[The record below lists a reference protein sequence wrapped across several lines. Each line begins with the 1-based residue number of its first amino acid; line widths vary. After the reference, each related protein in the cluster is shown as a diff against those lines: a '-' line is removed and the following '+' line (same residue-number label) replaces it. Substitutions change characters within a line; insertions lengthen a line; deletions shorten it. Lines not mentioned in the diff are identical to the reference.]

1 MSLDLDARQRAMLAE
16 MQVPVWWPAAE
27 VPARAAAP
35 VAVAAPVPA
44 PPPVAAPSPEAPAPA
59 RSGIHSLAEAMQNAP
74 ELIAARAVITSAGAG
89 KDSESAGADLGDAD
103 QAALRAAWSACQAS
117 RVLGAAAGA
126 SPDWLVLGEALG
138 ISDDPAS
145 APFVG
150 DAGVLLDN
158 MLRAVGIRAQAPLR
172 SAQLTSVLKTRLA
185 DQPDGDPLVFN
196 APHLERH
203 VRLLQPR
210 LILALGP
217 FAVQLL
223 LRDATPLGQLRGRVH
238 RYQGVPVV
246 VSYAPAT
253 LLRNPAEK
261 AKAWA
266 DLCLAMSAST

>member
-27 VPARAAAP
+27 VSVATAPARAAPP
-35 VAVAAPVPA
+35 VAVAAPAPA
-44 PPPVAAPSPEAPAPA
+44 PEAPAPA
-59 RSGIHSLAEAMQNAP
+59 RSGMHSLAEAMQNAP
-74 ELIAARAVITSAGAG
+74 ELIAARAGNTSAVAE
-89 KDSESAGADLGDAD
+89 KDLNSAGGDLGDAD
-103 QAALRAAWSACQAS
+103 MAALRAAWSACQAS
-117 RVLGAAAGA
+117 RALGAAAGA
-126 SPDWLVLGEALG
+126 SPDWLVLGEALA

-185 DQPDGDPLVFN
+185 DQPDADPLVFN

-217 FAVQLL
+217 FAAQLL

-266 DLCLAMSAST
+266 DLCLAMSASA

>member
-27 VPARAAAP
+27 VPVAAAPTPARAAPP
-35 VAVAAPVPA
+35 VAVAAPA
-44 PPPVAAPSPEAPAPA
+44 PEAPAPA
-59 RSGIHSLAEAMQNAP
+59 RSGMHSLAEVMQNAP
-74 ELIAARAVITSAGAG
+74 ELIAARAGITSAGAG
-89 KDSESAGADLGDAD
+89 KDSESSGADLGDAD
-103 QAALRAAWSACQAS
+103 MAALRAAWSACQAS
-117 RVLGAAAGA
+117 RALGAAVGA
-126 SPDWLVLGEALG
+126 SPDWLVLGEALA

-172 SAQLTSVLKTRLA
+172 SAQLTSVLKMRPA
-185 DQPDGDPLVFN
+185 EQPDADPLAFN
-196 APHLERH
+196 APYLERH

-217 FAVQLL
+217 FAAQLL

-238 RYQGVPVV
+238 RYQEVPVV

-266 DLCLAMSAST
+266 DLCLAMSASA

>member
-27 VPARAAAP
+27 VPVAAAPARAAPP
-35 VAVAAPVPA
+35 VAVAAPA
-44 PPPVAAPSPEAPAPA
+44 PEAPAPA
-59 RSGIHSLAEAMQNAP
+59 RSGMHSLAEAMQNAP
-74 ELIAARAVITSAGAG
+74 ELVAARAGITSAGAG
-89 KDSESAGADLGDAD
+89 KDSESSGADLGDAD
-103 QAALRAAWSACQAS
+103 MVALRAAWSACQAS
-117 RVLGAAAGA
+117 RALGAAVGA
-126 SPDWLVLGEALG
+126 SPDWLVLGEALA

-172 SAQLTSVLKTRLA
+172 SAQLTSVVKMRPA
-185 DQPDGDPLVFN
+185 EQPDADPLAFN
-196 APHLERH
+196 APYLERH

-217 FAVQLL
+217 FAAQLL

-266 DLCLAMSAST
+266 DLCLAMSASA